1 MSNSF
6 AEICQWS
13 WKISMVLGHQS
24 PISFSQMAQ
33 FRKEQ
38 NRSFQRPPLKMSIQ
52 SFPFAS
58 FGDPKLGS
66 PGYQFVKFKAVFEW
80 SHINVPSTSRSFRPI
95 HAVQSNIFV
104 GQFSEIT
111 WHVIEV
117 VYLSSSTNCTSI
129 WRYSWKKKVFCL
141 SIHLKNKPQSY
152 KKSWWNSSAARLWI
166 STSMHID

>member
-1 MSNSF
+1 MSISF
-6 AEICQWS
+6 TEVCHWS
-13 WKISMVLGHQS
+13 WKISMVLGDQS

-38 NRSFQRPPLKMSIQ
+38 NRSFQRPPLKMSTQ

-58 FGDPKLGS
+58 FRDPMLGS
-66 PGYQFVKFKAVFEW
+66 PGYQFVKFKAAFEW

-129 WRYSWKKKVFCL
+129 WRYSWKKSVCL
-141 SIHLKNKPQSY
+141 AIHLKNKQQSY